1 VKTSP
6 PINAESSLIRRLVLP
21 VFCGLVG
28 ILIAIAIS
36 HIPYSFSSLLLSG
49 FLITFIITHIFWFHK
64 VMQPLRYG
72 LKEPAVPA
80 RLGPPSSVSQSLL
93 KEEHTQDIRIEASF
107 FQKLREK
114 LTILHQPYIQAQSLQ
129 DGKAHLIQTDAL
141 IPLLRDNQI
150 EILVQPVVNLP
161 QKRLAFFSCI
171 PCVTME
177 NGMPINLNTSVASPN
192 NLSSNQALDKMVLF
206 QTLQF
211 VRRHHAT
218 HPNHGFICALSPSIY
233 KDRHSLEE
241 ISEFLHQTH
250 FPFSGLIF
258 EVPLDMAVPLFNTFS
273 QFKSNGVR
281 FIGKWQNKALP
292 INLAEMAIP
301 AVDFIMLPY
310 SELSAWLK
318 RQPYRQNLATLH
330 HILEFFP
337 QTIIS
342 HVDHEQDLYYNLPLP
357 FDFASGGAFGLPKP
371 FYHIQV

>member
-1 VKTSP
+1 MSP
-6 PINAESSLIRRLVLP
+6 PINAEPSFIRRIVLP

-64 VMQPLRYG
+64 VMQPLQYV
-72 LKEPAVPA
+72 LKEPIASE
-80 RLGPPSSVSQSLL
+80 RLGPPSSASQPLL
-93 KEEHTQDIRIEASF
+93 EEEHTQDIRIEASF

-114 LTILHQPYIQAQSLQ
+114 LTVLHQPYLQVQSLQ
-129 DGKAHLIQTDAL
+129 DGKTHLIQTSGL
-141 IPLLRDNQI
+141 IPLLRDNQL
-150 EILVQPVVNLP
+150 EILVQPIVNLP
-161 QKRLAFFSCI
+161 QKRLSFFSCI
-171 PCVTME
+171 PCATME
-177 NGMPINLNTSVASPN
+177 NGMPINLNTPSESPN
-192 NLSSNQALDKMVLF
+192 TLSSNQALDKMVLF

-218 HPNHGFICALSPSIY
+218 HPNHGFICTLSPSVY

-241 ISEFLHQTH
+241 ITEFLHQTH

-258 EVPLDMAVPLFNTFS
+258 EVPLNMTVPLFNTFS
-273 QFKSNGVR
+273 QLKGYGVR
-281 FIGKWQNKALP
+281 FIGKWQNKELP

-301 AVDFIMLPY
+301 SVDFIMLPY
-310 SELSAWLK
+310 GELSAWFK
-318 RQPYRQNLATLH
+318 RQPHRQSLASLRH
-330 HILEFFP
+330 VLEAFP

-342 HVDHEQDLYYNLPLP
+342 HVDQEQDLYDRLPLP